1 LRNNTQQ
8 EVVKVIKPSLQ
19 FLKSF
24 YFNQIHNMLALM
36 LNPHVKSLWVVEI
49 YVGHENAICLV
60 VEYDAKEVISLLMT
74 IFEWS
79 NPIV

>member
-1 LRNNTQQ
+1 
-8 EVVKVIKPSLQ
+8 
-19 FLKSF
+19 
-24 YFNQIHNMLALM
+24 MLALM
-36 LNPHVKSLWVVEI
+36 LNPHVKSLWVVGI